1 MKVEQLLFTVADGW
15 QTRSD
20 VVPDLQPQLVL
31 VFGERALLTA
41 LHIAPLRTR
50 YAGAQLVFCSTAG
63 EIAGTDVFE
72 GTLTATA
79 VAFARS
85 TVRCLTATITQ
96 PADSRACGAALGQQ
110 LIRDGLAHVFVICD
124 GALTNGTEFAAGLAS
139 QLPASVKV
147 TGGLA
152 GDGDRFQKTL
162 VGLDELPADGR
173 IVAIGFYGER
183 LRLHFGCEGGWS
195 PFGPERVVTRSA
207 GNQLFELD
215 GRSAL
220 ALYKSYLGDQARGLP
235 GTAFRFPLSVHP
247 VGSAA
252 PVVRTIL
259 SIDEAV
265 PSMTFAGDIPLG
277 ARVRFMRASYEDI
290 LDGAARAAAAARGD
304 APELVLCV
312 SCIGRRIVLG
322 QRVEEETE
330 LVRDAVGSAAVI
342 AGFYSYGELAPQG
355 DGACQLHNQTMT
367 ITSIAEA

>member
-1 MKVEQLLFTVADGW
+1 MKVEQLLFTPAGGW
-15 QTRSD
+15 QARHGAAIAA
-20 VVPDLQPQLVL
+20 PQFVL

-41 LHIAPLRTR
+41 DNVAPLRQR
-50 YAGAQLVFCSTAG
+50 YAGARMIYCSTAG
-63 EIAGTDVFE
+63 EIAGTEVFE
-72 GTLTATA
+72 GTITATA
-79 VAFARS
+79 VAFAHS
-85 TVRCLTATITQ
+85 TVRCAVATIAS
-96 PADSRACGAALGQQ
+96 PADSRACGATLGQQ
-110 LIRDGLAHVFVICD
+110 LAGDGLAHVFVVCD
-124 GALTNGTEFAAGLAS
+124 GALTNGTEFAAGLAG
-139 QLPASVKV
+139 QLPATVKV

-173 IVAIGFYGER
+173 IVAIGFYGDR

-195 PFGPERVVTRSA
+195 PFGPERIVTRSA

-220 ALYKSYLGDQARGLP
+220 ALYRSYLGEQASGLP
-235 GTAFRFPLSVHP
+235 GSALRFPLSVHP
-247 VGSAA
+247 IGSAA

-259 SIDEAV
+259 SIDEAAQ
-265 PSMTFAGDIPLG
+265 SMTFAGDIPQG

-290 LDGAARAAAAARGD
+290 LDGAARAAASARGGD
-304 APELVLCV
+304 AELVLCV

-330 LVRDAVGSAAVI
+330 LVRDAVGGSSVI

-367 ITSIAEA
+367 ITSISEA